1 MIGKIEILDISD
13 GIVEFGLGNE
23 ICNVQIEEQEVWEE
37 EPISFNGINDK
48 VTYDLYKNVYRIT
61 VMSTLECGLKN
72 MKKKEEICAQ
82 INEMLND

>member
-13 GIVEFGLGNE
+13 GIVEFGLGDE
-23 ICNVQIEEQEVWEE
+23 ICNVQIEEQEVWEQ
-37 EPISFNGINDK
+37 EPTSFNGLNDK
-48 VTYDLYKNVYRIT
+48 ITYDLCKRVYRIT

-72 MKKKEEICAQ
+72 MEKKEEICAQ

>member
-13 GIVEFGLGNE
+13 GIVEFGLGDE
-23 ICNVQIEEQEVWEE
+23 ICNVQIEEQEVWEQ
-37 EPISFNGINDK
+37 EPTSFNGLNDK
-48 VTYDLYKNVYRIT
+48 ITYDLCKSIYRIT

-72 MKKKEEICAQ
+72 MEKKEEICAQ